1 MGRCNDVISI
11 ITEVNPFMET
21 DQKLQ
26 IIYPAGDL
34 VKEKLI
40 VQLKKLLDKE
50 NIPSNVTGCDSV
62 VYLERILAG
71 EYDLA
76 LREAQLSS
84 NPDPS
89 WLYLNSSLRIV
100 KGADTLIKT
109 GNSQFLNVQ
118 TILSIKYSSGKLKPV
133 ADQFC
138 DIINRAYRYGPF
150 IGIGF
155 RIAGVMQS
163 KRIQGQLEPY
173 SFNQY
178 NNLEEVWVWSGQ

>member
-1 MGRCNDVISI
+1 M
-11 ITEVNPFMET
+11 
-21 DQKLQ
+21 L
-26 IIYPAGDL
+26 
-34 VKEKLI
+34 KEKLI
-40 VQLKKLLDKE
+40 IQFKKLLDREK
-50 NIPSNVTGCDSV
+50 IPYNVTGCDDAV
-62 VYLERILAG
+62 FAERILAG
-71 EYDLA
+71 DYDLA

-100 KGADTLIKT
+100 KGAETIIKT
-109 GNSQFLNVQ
+109 GNSQFLYTQ
-118 TILSIKYSSGKLKPV
+118 TILSIKYSSGTLKPA

-138 DIINRAYRYGPF
+138 DIINQAYRCGPF

-155 RIAGVMQS
+155 RIYGVIQS